1 MSTRLQGCNTKLAA
15 AHHAQKRGSGE
26 SWTGKEA
33 SHEREL
39 DGSTIAQSDSSPE
52 ASREREHQL
61 REVEITKLTK
71 PDDFE
76 GSDSMQSEFKGARG
90 EERSRSLRSWPRR
103 SLQEY
108 FDHRMGE
115 STESHSC

>member
-1 MSTRLQGCNTKLAA
+1 MKESLMDRLLHKVTPVLKLP
-15 AHHAQKRGSGE
+15 E
-26 SWTGKEA
+26 S
-33 SHEREL
+33 
-39 DGSTIAQSDSSPE
+39 
-52 ASREREHQL
+52 EHQL

-71 PDDFE
+71 PDNFE

-90 EERSRSLRSWPRR
+90 EERSRSLRSWPGR

-115 STESHSC
+115 STESHSLLEEAAVATKVRLGG